1 MISSSTTTG
10 SSTTSG
16 STSPSTA
23 TPSSWQLAQAE
34 AFGHRTGSDINT
46 SANPLVETDHGPGIG
61 VLPSQ
66 LTQTDGFGQWGG
78 NDVNWN
84 ANPLLETDHGPGIGA
99 STSQLA
105 KSLSQLVQALAAFG
119 ADHQDLPE
127 LAETQHPDGQTN
139 PGQLA
144 VNFFKQQG

>member
-1 MISSSTTTG
+1 MS
-10 SSTTSG
+10 
-16 STSPSTA
+16 
-23 TPSSWQLAQAE
+23 QLAQIEGVA
-34 AFGHRTGSDINT
+34 HWQTSDINPN
-46 SANPLVETDHGPGIG
+46 ANPLVEADHGPGIG
-61 VLPSQ
+61 ASAWQ
-66 LTQTDGFGQWGG
+66 LAQTNGMGHRDGS
-78 NDVNWN
+78 DINWN